1 MSKRA
6 LVTGASS
13 GIGRAFALQLAKQ
26 GYRVAVVARRED
38 RLQALL
44 LEMQGTGH
52 ELIVADLASA
62 SGVQAVSEAI
72 EREACH
78 LLVNNAGYSLMQP
91 FYDTPLEDQKK
102 VLQVNCDAV
111 VSLSH
116 TFLRQANAGD
126 ALINVASVVAF
137 MPTPAQAMYSASKAF
152 IASFSECLWEEQRH
166 RRVYVMALCPGI
178 TQTEFIQTATGGESD
193 GQNLPAAMTQ
203 SSDDVVS
210 EALKALKKRKKAVVV
225 TGRVNRA
232 MLQIPRMM
240 SRQGLLKMLA
250 VAGDP
255 KRAL

>member
-1 MSKRA
+1 MSQRA
-6 LVTGASS
+6 VVTGASS

-38 RLQALL
+38 RLKALL

-52 ELIVADLASA
+52 EIVVADLASA
-62 SGVQAVSEAI
+62 AGVQAVAEAMESEP
-72 EREACH
+72 CQ
-78 LLVNNAGYSLMQP
+78 LLVNNAGYSVMQP
-91 FYDTPLEDQKK
+91 FYESPLEDQQK
-102 VLQVNCDAV
+102 VSQVNCDAV

-116 TFLRQANAGD
+116 VFLRQAKPGA

-152 IASFSECLWEEQRH
+152 IAAFSECLWEEQRH
-166 RRVYVMALCPGI
+166 RDVYVMALCPGI

-193 GQNLPAAMTQ
+193 GQNLPASMTQ
-203 SSDDVVS
+203 SSDEVVA

-225 TGRVNRA
+225 TGRINRA
-232 MLQIPRMM
+232 MLQLPRLM